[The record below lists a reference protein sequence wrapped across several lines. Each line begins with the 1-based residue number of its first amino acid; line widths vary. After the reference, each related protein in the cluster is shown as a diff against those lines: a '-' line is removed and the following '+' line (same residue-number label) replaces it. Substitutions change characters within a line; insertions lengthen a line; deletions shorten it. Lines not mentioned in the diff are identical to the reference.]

1 MLNVENVATPPLA
14 ATVAVP
20 ESVPPPALVPIA
32 TVTFPVNPVAVLL
45 LASSAVTCTA
55 GVIAAPADVVLGST
69 ENTSCVAVPAVM
81 LNAVLVALPAPVA
94 VSVYPVPT
102 LSIDS
107 PANVATP
114 PDAAWVAVPDK
125 APPDGLVPMASVTL
139 PVNPVAVLL
148 LASRAVTC
156 TAGVIVAPADVV
168 LGSTEN
174 TSCVAVPAV
183 MLNAV
188 LVALPAPVAVSVYPV
203 PTLSID
209 SPANVATPPDAAWVA
224 VPDKAPPDGLVPM
237 ASVTLP
243 VNPVAVLLL
252 ASRAVTCTAG
262 VIVAPADVV
271 LGSTE
276 NTSCVAVPAVM
287 LNAVL
292 VALPAPVAVSV
303 YPVPTL
309 SIDSPANVAT
319 PPDAAWV
326 AVPDKAP
333 PDGLVPMA
341 SVTLP
346 VNPVA
351 VLLLASSAVT
361 RPAALTASPA
371 DVVLGCT
378 ENTSCVA
385 VPAVMLNA
393 VLVALPAPVAVSV

>member
-237 ASVTLP
+237 A
-243 VNPVAVLLL
+243 
-252 ASRAVTCTAG
+252 
-262 VIVAPADVV
+262 
-271 LGSTE
+271 
-276 NTSCVAVPAVM
+276 
-287 LNAVL
+287 
-292 VALPAPVAVSV
+292 
-303 YPVPTL
+303 
-309 SIDSPANVAT
+309 
-319 PPDAAWV
+319 
-326 AVPDKAP
+326 
-333 PDGLVPMA
+333 
-341 SVTLP
+341 
-346 VNPVA
+346 
-351 VLLLASSAVT
+351 
-361 RPAALTASPA
+361 
-371 DVVLGCT
+371 
-378 ENTSCVA
+378 
-385 VPAVMLNA
+385 
-393 VLVALPAPVAVSV
+393 

>member
-1 MLNVENVATPPLA
+1 MVV
-14 ATVAVP
+14 VP
-20 ESVPPPALVPIA
+20 ASVPLPGFVPIA
-32 TVTFPVNPVAVLL
+32 TVTFPLT
-45 LASSAVTCTA
+45 S
-55 GVIAAPADVVLGST
+55 VV
-69 ENTSCVAVPAVM
+69 
-81 LNAVLVALPAPVA
+81 
-94 VSVYPVPT
+94 
-102 LSIDS
+102 
-107 PANVATP
+107 
-114 PDAAWVAVPDK
+114 
-125 APPDGLVPMASVTL
+125 
-139 PVNPVAVLL
+139 
-148 LASRAVTC
+148 
-156 TAGVIVAPADVV
+156 
-168 LGSTEN
+168 
-174 TSCVAVPAV
+174 
-183 MLNAV
+183 
-188 LVALPAPVAVSVYPV
+188 
-203 PTLSID
+203 
-209 SPANVATPPDAAWVA
+209 
-224 VPDKAPPDGLVPM
+224 
-237 ASVTLP
+237 
-243 VNPVAVLLL
+243 VLLL

-361 RPAALTASPA
+361 CTAGVIVAPA
-371 DVVLGCT
+371 DVEIGRA
-378 ENTSCVA
+378 SCREGVA
-385 VPAVMLNA
+385 V
-393 VLVALPAPVAVSV
+393 